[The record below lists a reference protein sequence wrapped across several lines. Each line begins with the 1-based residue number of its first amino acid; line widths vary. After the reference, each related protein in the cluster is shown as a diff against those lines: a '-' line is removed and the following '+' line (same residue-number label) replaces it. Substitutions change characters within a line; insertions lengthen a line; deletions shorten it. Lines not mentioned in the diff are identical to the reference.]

1 MNQRFILFRRGGV
14 FYTED
19 TATGKQAS
27 LRTRDAA
34 EAQTLL
40 HARNESFR
48 QPALNLQIA
57 RAYLAGSDPEVA
69 TRTWK
74 TVMDEMT
81 RTKTG
86 NTRDRH
92 ERAMKDAA
100 FDLIRSLCILQTN
113 AKHFLDVLE
122 AGSVTTNVFL
132 RRIHNF
138 ALDMNWLPWPVVP
151 KKRWPAVRFKT
162 KRAITAAEHQRVI
175 AIEWLPERRA
185 FYELLW
191 HLGGSQSDVAALRAE
206 DIDWQHQTISY
217 ARMKSGEIA
226 VLHFSESVAQVLK
239 TLPAAGP
246 LFSRI
251 AQMHEKHRAAE
262 FRRRCKR
269 LKIEGVTLHSYRYA
283 WAERAKTAG
292 YPERFAMKALGHN
305 SAAVHRAYAR
315 HAPMSLPSLED
326 YEKKAAGSSVI
337 VPLPVAAAG

>member
-92 ERAMKDAA
+92 ERAM
-100 FDLIRSLCILQTN
+100 
-113 AKHFLDVLE
+113 
-122 AGSVTTNVFL
+122 
-132 RRIHNF
+132 
-138 ALDMNWLPWPVVP
+138 
-151 KKRWPAVRFKT
+151 
-162 KRAITAAEHQRVI
+162 
-175 AIEWLPERRA
+175 
-185 FYELLW
+185 
-191 HLGGSQSDVAALRAE
+191 
-206 DIDWQHQTISY
+206 
-217 ARMKSGEIA
+217 
-226 VLHFSESVAQVLK
+226 
-239 TLPAAGP
+239 
-246 LFSRI
+246 
-251 AQMHEKHRAAE
+251 
-262 FRRRCKR
+262 
-269 LKIEGVTLHSYRYA
+269 
-283 WAERAKTAG
+283 
-292 YPERFAMKALGHN
+292 
-305 SAAVHRAYAR
+305 
-315 HAPMSLPSLED
+315 
-326 YEKKAAGSSVI
+326 
-337 VPLPVAAAG
+337 